1 MPADMI
7 ITFRHEVE
15 RMELSLHAGGDEWLR
30 GVSPFR
36 ACLLGSEFSLALVPL
51 RARAFEDGPNLRRSL
66 T

>member
-30 GVSPFR
+30 GVLPFR
-36 ACLLGSEFSLALVPL
+36 ACLLGSEFSLALVTL